1 MKKTIRT
8 AFAAT
13 FAGAVALGGFA
24 ASAADPV
31 KIGFSESKTGLFA
44 QAATSQYQ
52 SYNLW
57 REQMNAAGGLD
68 VAGTKRKVEF
78 VSYDDQSNPGKA
90 VQIYEKLITDDK
102 VDLLLAPWGTSLH
115 LAIAGVIERYKFPVV
130 GNTAASVQLRKL
142 KAGNIWFPTSLFP
155 DRQSDVLAALLKD
168 RGVNTAALVTNQ
180 LPYTQENK
188 SFVVP
193 ALKKAG
199 IELVVNEDYPP
210 NVKDLTAVL
219 TKVKNA
225 KPDAVLAYTY
235 PADAVLYMNGA
246 REVGL
251 NQRVQVVLLGPQY
264 DFFDKIFGAARN
276 GILTMGHWT
285 PARKDWPSARTF
297 ADAFKARWKTDPD
310 FVDAPLAYV
319 SVEILQQAVAKAGLD
334 KDKLRATIAGTT
346 FATINGPVR
355 FEGVMNVALPTMIS
369 QIQGGTQHIVWPP
382 KERTAEAIAKPA
394 WK

>member
-13 FAGAVALGGFA
+13 FAAAVALSGFA

-57 REQMNAAGGLD
+57 REQVNAAGGLD

-225 KPDAVLAYTY
+225 KPDAVL
-235 PADAVLYMNGA
+235 YMNGA

-251 NQRVQVVLLGPQY
+251 DQKVQVVLLGPQY
-264 DFFDKIFGAARN
+264 DFFRKIFGAARN

-285 PARKDWPSARTF
+285 PARKDWPSAKTF

-310 FVDAPLAYV
+310 FVDAPLGYV

-334 KDKLRATIAGTT
+334 KDKLRKTIAGTT

-382 KERTAEAIAKPA
+382 EERTAEAIAKPA